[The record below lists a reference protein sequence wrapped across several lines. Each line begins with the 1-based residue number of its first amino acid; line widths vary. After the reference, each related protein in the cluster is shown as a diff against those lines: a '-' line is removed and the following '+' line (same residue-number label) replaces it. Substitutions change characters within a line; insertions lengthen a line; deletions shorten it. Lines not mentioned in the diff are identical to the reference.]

1 MRMEARKA
9 EIVFKSNLLA
19 TPYIA
24 SEIDAYGLSVTE
36 NVLRNYVHI
45 YVVIKT
51 GKTVDSKRTYLN
63 NGGACIFPRK

>member
-24 SEIDAYGLSVTE
+24 SRKDAFVPSMRQNGFE
-36 NVLRNYVHI
+36 NKVHI
-45 YVVIKT
+45 HIVRENEVLAWIQE
-51 GKTVDSKRTYLN
+51 DSFK
-63 NGGACIFPRK
+63 